1 MMVIRNCIKPNSAYS
16 GRPTGPIR
24 TPGAERTAG
33 MKEPTKENQ
42 QRENDGR
49 WPYDTMHTYHMHT

>member
-42 QRENDGR
+42 QGE
-49 WPYDTMHTYHMHT
+49 